1 MRANVLRDPA
11 LVKHAGQFVWLSID
25 TEKPGNESFL
35 EKFPINSWPTFL
47 VLEPGSETS
56 ALKWAGTATAPQL
69 EKLFEDGQRSVRVA
83 AGNGPDELLTQA
95 DQAGAAGHAAQAIP
109 LYREAL
115 NKAPADWPRKAR
127 AVESWLLALQDTR
140 DWEGCAM
147 GALSELPALPP
158 GPSYADASAIGLSC
172 ALRAPDT
179 AGWRQEALRGLEP
192 VARSALEGP
201 GVLVDDRSGLYELLV
216 QSRESAKDQDGARRV
231 AQEWFQFLS
240 SEQAK
245 APTAEARAALDSHLV
260 GAALKLG
267 EPARAIPALQ
277 ASERDLPNDYNPP
290 ARLAVVYRRLER
302 YDEALAAARRALAK
316 VYGPRRIGVYETLS
330 SIYAKQGNTAAA
342 RQALEDA
349 IAFAKS
355 LAPAHRPQ
363 RHLARLT
370 SALHQ
375 LR

>member
-47 VLEPGSETS
+47 VVEPGSETS

-115 NKAPADWPRKAR
+115 NQAPADWPRKAR

-140 DWEGCAM
+140 DWEGCAT
-147 GALSELPALPP
+147 GALRELPSLPP
-158 GPSYADASAIGLSC
+158 GPSHADASAIGLSC

-216 QSRESAKDQDGARRV
+216 QSRESAKDQGGARRI

-245 APTAEARAALDSHLV
+245 APTAEARAALDSHLL
-260 GAALKLG
+260 GATFKMG
-267 EPARAIPALQ
+267 EPALAIPALQ

-302 YDEALAAARRALAK
+302 YDEALAAAKRALAK

-330 SIYAKQGNTAAA
+330 SIYAKQENTAAA

-355 LAPAHRPQ
+355 LPPAHRAQ

-370 SALHQ
+370 TALNQ
-375 LR
+375 LP